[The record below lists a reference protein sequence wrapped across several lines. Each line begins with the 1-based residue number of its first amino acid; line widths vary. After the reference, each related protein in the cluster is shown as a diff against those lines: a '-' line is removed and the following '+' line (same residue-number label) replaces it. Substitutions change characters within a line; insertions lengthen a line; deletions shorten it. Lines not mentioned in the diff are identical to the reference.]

1 MFFLFELV
9 AIDFH
14 NLVFW
19 RALVRFSFRCD
30 FVSGLWH
37 VVGLVS
43 WGIGCAQ
50 PDVPGVYVNVF
61 NYLDFITE
69 QSTKEGY

>member
-1 MFFLFELV
+1 MIPFEIV
-9 AIDFH
+9 EFEFH
-14 NLVFW
+14 NFVF
-19 RALVRFSFRCD
+19 RRDSVKFVLRC
-30 FVSGLWH
+30 FFISGLWH

-50 PDVPGVYVNVF
+50 PEVPGVYVNVF

-69 QSTKEGY
+69 QSAKEGY